1 MYKLCNCNDNIFF
14 HAWRYN
20 NLQAAPVNII
30 VGSHVWV
37 DDPKLAWLDGE
48 VIKINGQE
56 VHVRTSHGKTVSTTY
71 FTSPYHIDTSNAH
84 FQQDVLS

>member
-1 MYKLCNCNDNIFF
+1 M
-14 HAWRYN
+14 
-20 NLQAAPVNII
+20 QAAPVNII

-56 VHVRTSHGKTVSTTY
+56 VHVRTSHGKTVSTTISN
-71 FTSPYHIDTSNAH
+71 SPYDIDTTNT
-84 FQQDVLS
+84 DGRLDIPL